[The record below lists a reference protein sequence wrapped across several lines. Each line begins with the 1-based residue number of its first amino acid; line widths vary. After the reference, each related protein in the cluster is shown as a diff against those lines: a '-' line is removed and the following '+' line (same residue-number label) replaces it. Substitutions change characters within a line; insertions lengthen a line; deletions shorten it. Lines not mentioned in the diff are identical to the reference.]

1 MLNWVIQSKK
11 QNDLEQIIRLGE
23 LKVDYQN
30 TPSFYNNEDF
40 FNQYLG
46 CTSYYTGLQNVVK
59 KIIKITNSKKVLEL
73 GSALGTTTLAMAK
86 EYSNISFTGS
96 DIRKDVVAKANEDA
110 KKYDNV
116 SFIQVD
122 MCEYV
127 TASTLSEYDLV
138 FLLYSFHHI
147 LDPLDNKVE
156 FLKNCYSNMKL
167 GSYLLITETF
177 LPEDIETIKE
187 SVGIEQLFEQ
197 RAIEGYA
204 STFWATLNSMD
215 EFEIAK
221 KVANVSFNE
230 ELEAGRLVNKR
241 NEEYLVKFSWL
252 VETAKAC
259 GFNVVIAE
267 PVNSIMEKALLL
279 QKVG

>member
-1 MLNWVIQSKK
+1 M
-11 QNDLEQIIRLGE
+11 EE

-59 KIIKITNSKKVLEL
+59 KIIKITNAHSVLEL

-86 EYSNISFTGS
+86 EYPNIVFSGS
-96 DIRKDVVAKANEDA
+96 DIRGDVVAQANEEA
-110 KKYDNV
+110 KEHDNV
-116 SFIQVD
+116 TFMQAD
-122 MCEYV
+122 MCEHV
-127 TASTLSEYDLV
+127 MSPTLSEFDLI

-147 LDPLDNKVE
+147 LDPLDNKID
-156 FLKNCYSNMKL
+156 FLKSCYANMKL

-177 LPEDIETIKE
+177 LPEDAEALKE
-187 SVGIEQLFEQ
+187 NVQIEQLFEQ
-197 RAIEGYA
+197 RAAEGYA
-204 STFWATLNSMD
+204 STFWAALNSLN
-215 EFEIAK
+215 EIEIAK
-221 KVANVSFNE
+221 KAASVSLNE
-230 ELEAGRLVNKR
+230 ELEAGHLVNER

-252 VETAKAC
+252 VETAKDC
-259 GFNVVIAE
+259 GFKVVIAE